1 MHTASPESPQL
12 SMRGAC
18 DRCRMLK
25 LKCCTIGVSE
35 CCVRCTKARI
45 TCVFGRR
52 ARAKRRRNSE
62 YASSADTASQVEDN
76 DAAIRP
82 SPGAHSIRSP
92 ESGSPRALGPF
103 TPLSMFSCPM
113 VPTDVLYPLRSADGL
128 DAEADLVL
136 GSDALFFDHESYD
149 PAMMWSKPDADNAVS
164 VETTDDAYTG
174 MHSSVPAT
182 HNQTVAGSSAADVP
196 ASERIRAEEPRMSD
210 FTQAGS
216 AQQWAVAKIIETQLN
231 SFGSDNDELLGLVT
245 KIQQQLSRLEN
256 GPWRK
261 DGTKSLNDYPV
272 GGIIQLARKLG
283 EVAEGIFGHRE
294 RTITDSVD
302 HGSNTASVDSAQ
314 ADTPS
319 VLLLL
324 CGYTWLLRLYNVVL
338 DHFQSHVDHIPIH
351 HSQSAEVATAWN
363 PHSIV
368 SPPFDPEL
376 TLGEFPCVTSILEMH
391 RIYAAIRTLCDALRS
406 VECRLG
412 SGGIELRETAMA
424 TLQNWDY
431 KYSRNLK
438 MEPSATHTHTV
449 ILLHGLGSTGERFGR
464 EFLETAISS
473 SGRTLPALLP
483 HARFVF
489 PTSRRRRSTA
499 FGRSLLTQWF
509 NLTRTEDPSYL
520 ADRQLQGLAESASEI
535 LAVIGDELGRVPAR
549 NLLLGGL
556 SQGCAMALAVLL
568 CLDHP
573 IGGFIGMSGFFT
585 FEAGIKMVLVE
596 EDLDELDP
604 FSDAG
609 ENRTAREMPVRAQE
623 YERELLSLDPLD
635 NLSSERT
642 AHRTPVL
649 LGHGAEDE
657 KVPVHLGEAAAG
669 VMRAAGYDVE
679 WKIYKNQGHW
689 YKIPDQIDDIVS
701 FISRLGW
708 KVEVDGS
715 RV

>member
-1 MHTASPESPQL
+1 MPPKET
-12 SMRGAC
+12 
-18 DRCRMLK
+18 
-25 LKCCTIGVSE
+25 
-35 CCVRCTKARI
+35 
-45 TCVFGRR
+45 
-52 ARAKRRRNSE
+52 
-62 YASSADTASQVEDN
+62 
-76 DAAIRP
+76 P
-82 SPGAHSIRSP
+82 SPSSP
-92 ESGSPRALGPF
+92 
-103 TPLSMFSCPM
+103 
-113 VPTDVLYPLRSADGL
+113 LY
-128 DAEADLVL
+128 
-136 GSDALFFDHESYD
+136 
-149 PAMMWSKPDADNAVS
+149 
-164 VETTDDAYTG
+164 
-174 MHSSVPAT
+174 
-182 HNQTVAGSSAADVP
+182 
-196 ASERIRAEEPRMSD
+196 
-210 FTQAGS
+210 
-216 AQQWAVAKIIETQLN
+216 
-231 SFGSDNDELLGLVT
+231 
-245 KIQQQLSRLEN
+245 
-256 GPWRK
+256 
-261 DGTKSLNDYPV
+261 
-272 GGIIQLARKLG
+272 
-283 EVAEGIFGHRE
+283 
-294 RTITDSVD
+294 
-302 HGSNTASVDSAQ
+302 
-314 ADTPS
+314 
-319 VLLLL
+319 
-324 CGYTWLLRLYNVVL
+324 VV
-338 DHFQSHVDHIPIH
+338 
-351 HSQSAEVATAWN
+351 
-363 PHSIV
+363 
-368 SPPFDPEL
+368 
-376 TLGEFPCVTSILEMH
+376 
-391 RIYAAIRTLCDALRS
+391 
-406 VECRLG
+406 
-412 SGGIELRETAMA
+412 
-424 TLQNWDY
+424 
-431 KYSRNLK
+431 
-438 MEPSATHTHTV
+438 EPSATHTHTV